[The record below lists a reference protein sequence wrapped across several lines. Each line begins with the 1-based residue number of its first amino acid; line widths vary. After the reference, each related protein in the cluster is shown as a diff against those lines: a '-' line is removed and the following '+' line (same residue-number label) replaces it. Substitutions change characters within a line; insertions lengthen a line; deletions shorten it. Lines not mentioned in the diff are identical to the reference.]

1 MFRSERY
8 PQPWKLTGPTPP
20 RRIETQ
26 RLVLRCWEPADAH
39 LFASA
44 LGVSREHIGAWIPPV
59 WDEPTELDGIARR
72 LEQFRAEFD
81 AGIGFLYAMLDATET
96 AVLGEA
102 GLMPRIGPGALEIGY
117 WVHVEH
123 VGRGLA
129 TEATHA
135 LTVAGLA
142 LPEVDR
148 IEIHCDPANVPSAA
162 VPRRLG
168 YHLTHPPDRDQSNA
182 GSHSEG
188 DTLIFT
194 LGSIGELANWAAREP
209 SA

>member
-72 LEQFRAEFD
+72 LEQFRAEFN
-81 AGIGFLYAMLDATET
+81 AGIGFVYAMLDATET

-129 TEATHA
+129 TEAT
-135 LTVAGLA
+135 
-142 LPEVDR
+142 
-148 IEIHCDPANVPSAA
+148 
-162 VPRRLG
+162 RRLG